1 MCKFPVLLFTAA
13 RNQIKQLLLGVL
25 PLLRPPHPHPH
36 PHLHPHP
43 LDCGATSRENYQLE
57 GLCNHNGKR
66 CPGKGIWNSR
76 TAELQNSRTSGNHS
90 STHPAT
96 EGHPISWV
104 SHRDAWYSNFERG
117 DTFKWVGMVRKWV
130 ETFLIPPSPPKLE

>member
-66 CPGKGIWNSR
+66 CPGKWIWNSR

-96 EGHPISWV
+96 EGHPISWL
-104 SHRDAWYSNFERG
+104 SHRDAWYSNF
-117 DTFKWVGMVRKWV
+117 
-130 ETFLIPPSPPKLE
+130 